1 VHEKR
6 FLAPAGGR
14 YTPDSKKEPPQECI
28 RTGLKIFFYFFE
40 YFFNLPIDKSGSRG
54 YNKGV
59 R

>member
-28 RTGLKIFFYFFE
+28 RTGLKIFFYFF
-40 YFFNLPIDKSGSRG
+40 
-54 YNKGV
+54 
-59 R
+59 